1 MAERTALVVDDSRSA
16 RFALRRHLEHLAY
29 KVDTAES
36 AEEAY
41 IFLKNHQPA
50 VIFLDHV
57 MPGTDGF
64 TALRHIKADPQTVTI
79 PVIICSSNEGA
90 DFTAEARLQGAS
102 DVLQKPPTPEQLSNV
117 LEHLQRFAS
126 ELKASVQ
133 AGAAAFAPTVPG
145 KVTSLREPDV
155 TIGQAVMNALRNT
168 LSRPEVPE
176 PVAVVPPP
184 PATPAPLIAAAAAIA
199 PPPMMAPPAFAP
211 MAAAVPASVPAPPAA
226 PIVAAV
232 PATDAPP
239 AAVALREQLES
250 RMRKL
255 TQDIYGQVSE
265 LRANVAVLESRMHEP
280 DEERQLMESAA
291 REGMQEMQ
299 QRLDALEQ
307 RIEARFG
314 ELAQQREEHAAAR
327 LQELTQQ
334 LEQRTQARL
343 SELEQQLEQRAQE
356 QAARIEQVTAIAR
369 SAAAE
374 EAHAASERTVMSAAA
389 RIADQLADSILKALG
404 RK

>member
-41 IFLKNHQPA
+41 LFLKNHQPA

-90 DFTAEARLQGAS
+90 DFSAEARLQGAS

-126 ELKASVQ
+126 DLKASVQ
-133 AGAAAFAPTVPG
+133 AGSAAFAPPAPG
-145 KVTSLREPDV
+145 KVTNLREPDV

-168 LSRPEVPE
+168 LSRPETPEAVAAPPPPPVIAAAAPPAPPTLVVAPVPVPPPVVAA
-176 PVAVVPPP
+176 PVAAAMPVFAPPP
-184 PATPAPLIAAAAAIA
+184 PAAPVIAAA
-199 PPPMMAPPAFAP
+199 P
-211 MAAAVPASVPAPPAA
+211 VGEVPPAA
-226 PIVAAV
+226 A
-232 PATDAPP
+232 
-239 AAVALREQLES
+239 ALRDQLES

-265 LRANVAVLESRMHEP
+265 LRANLAVLESRVHQP
-280 DEERQLMESAA
+280 DEERELMESAT
-291 REGMQEMQ
+291 REGVQEMQ

-307 RIEARFG
+307 RIDSRFSELTSHVEGLMQEQNARIDQV
-314 ELAQQREEHAAAR
+314 AVAAR
-327 LQELTQQ
+327 
-334 LEQRTQARL
+334 
-343 SELEQQLEQRAQE
+343 
-356 QAARIEQVTAIAR
+356 V
-369 SAAAE
+369 AAAE

>member
-41 IFLKNHQPA
+41 LFLKNHQPA

-90 DFTAEARLQGAS
+90 DFSAEARLQGAS

-126 ELKASVQ
+126 DLKASVQ
-133 AGAAAFAPTVPG
+133 AGSASFAPPVPG

-168 LSRPEVPE
+168 LSRPETPETVAPPPPPVIATAAPPAPPTLVVAPVPVPPPVPA
-176 PVAVVPPP
+176 PVAAAIPVFAPPP
-184 PATPAPLIAAAAAIA
+184 PAAPVIATAPLGEVPPAAAA
-199 PPPMMAPPAFAP
+199 
-211 MAAAVPASVPAPPAA
+211 
-226 PIVAAV
+226 
-232 PATDAPP
+232 
-239 AAVALREQLES
+239 LRDQLES

-265 LRANVAVLESRMHEP
+265 LRANLAVLESRVHQP
-280 DEERQLMESAA
+280 DEERELMESAT
-291 REGMQEMQ
+291 REGVQEMQ

-307 RIEARFG
+307 RIDSRFSELTSHVEGLMQEQNARIDQV
-314 ELAQQREEHAAAR
+314 AVAAR
-327 LQELTQQ
+327 
-334 LEQRTQARL
+334 
-343 SELEQQLEQRAQE
+343 
-356 QAARIEQVTAIAR
+356 V
-369 SAAAE
+369 AAAE